1 MLKDNWL
8 LANVIAS
15 IVVWMIMI
23 WLFGAITLF
32 ITYTCLIVIIGTYGV
47 ITDHINPDIKKM
59 HWWLNY
65 PAVAFLCLVITLTPA
80 TYFNKWVNK

>member
-47 ITDHINPDIKKM
+47 ITDHINPDIKKK
-59 HWWLNY
+59 
-65 PAVAFLCLVITLTPA
+65 CIGG
-80 TYFNKWVNK
+80 